1 MRVMLG
7 PLTPGRVETLA
18 ILADEGPVVQQDI
31 PASSLLKSGG
41 QMWTWEPGRHLT
53 KVYSWGQKPREAS

>member
-7 PLTPGRVETLA
+7 QLTPGRVETLVV
-18 ILADEGPVVQQDI
+18 LADEGPVVT
-31 PASSLLKSGG
+31 AGHSSKQPVESGG

-53 KVYSWGQKPREAS
+53 KVYSWGQKTREAS